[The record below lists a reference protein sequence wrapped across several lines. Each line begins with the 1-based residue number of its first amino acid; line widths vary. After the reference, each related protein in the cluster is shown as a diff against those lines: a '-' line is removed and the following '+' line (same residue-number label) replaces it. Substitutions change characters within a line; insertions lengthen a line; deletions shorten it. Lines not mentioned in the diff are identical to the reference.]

1 MWYFLNCGQYQ
12 DLFFNLISLNVRDL
26 LCLLIARSKQTARKS
41 SGGKVPLR
49 ALAGKRAGT
58 PVLAS
63 RARLRGL
70 SKRLAATALAPLP
83 FPSRHSP
90 SPESHR
96 ASVEEAPLSAPRARG
111 CSGFHE
117 TDLQVQSR
125 AIAALREAS
134 EGCLAGLLEDNT
146 LGALHAKHKK
156 SQRICSWPAA
166 SMESAPSLIDE

>member
-1 MWYFLNCGQYQ
+1 MPSHPVCM
-12 DLFFNLISLNVRDL
+12 
-26 LCLLIARSKQTARKS
+26 ARSKQTARKS
-41 SGGKVPLR
+41 SGGKAPLR

-63 RARLRGL
+63 RARLQGL

-83 FPSRHSP
+83 SLLEIR
-90 SPESHR
+90 EAHR
-96 ASVEEAPLSAPRARG
+96 ASVEEAPLSAPCARG

-134 EGCLAGLLEDNT
+134 EGCLVGLLEDNQ
-146 LGALHAKHKK
+146 LGALHAKRKTISPKDMQLAHH
-156 SQRICSWPAA
+156 IH
-166 SMESAPSLIDE
+166 MESALVWLVSGMVR